1 MDGISRTVS
10 LKSGNQNSS
19 LFVYHSSALWATK
32 ERTVA
37 VAFELPGPALILVE
51 RCDFHLDSLRPCLH
65 SPGSGT
71 SSVPAVGVNAK
82 CSSHNGRKR
91 VEAESARDESPFL
104 TLAPGEVER
113 VPAEIHHHCFSSWRT
128 QSQLP

>member
-10 LKSGNQNSS
+10 LKSGNQNS

-51 RCDFHLDSLRPCLH
+51 R
-65 SPGSGT
+65 
-71 SSVPAVGVNAK
+71 
-82 CSSHNGRKR
+82 
-91 VEAESARDESPFL
+91 
-104 TLAPGEVER
+104 
-113 VPAEIHHHCFSSWRT
+113 
-128 QSQLP
+128 

>member
-51 RCDFHLDSLRPCLH
+51 R
-65 SPGSGT
+65 
-71 SSVPAVGVNAK
+71 
-82 CSSHNGRKR
+82 
-91 VEAESARDESPFL
+91 
-104 TLAPGEVER
+104 
-113 VPAEIHHHCFSSWRT
+113 
-128 QSQLP
+128 